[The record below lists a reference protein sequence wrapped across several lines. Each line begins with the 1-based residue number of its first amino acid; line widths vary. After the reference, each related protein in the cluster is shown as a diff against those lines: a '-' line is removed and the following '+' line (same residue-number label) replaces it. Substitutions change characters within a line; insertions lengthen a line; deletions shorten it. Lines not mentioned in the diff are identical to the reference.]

1 MHSRRAKGIVWAI
14 VALFAMS
21 IGGVVSAQ
29 GKTRARISSNTVYAD
44 PGKASNE
51 SNNITVGYDA
61 DAGELI
67 ITDSLAGVKAQ
78 APCTKESS
86 KTARCPAAG
95 IFYTYVYG
103 FAKDDKLT
111 LKSGGT
117 NPFPTYINTIVAGGR
132 GDDIVKGGAGPDLV
146 NGGPEDDII
155 FGGAGYDRIYGVK
168 GTDVLHAD
176 DGEADQ
182 TIDCGEGDD
191 PVPFFDE
198 GLDPEPQ
205 NC

>member
-14 VALFAMS
+14 VALVAMS
-21 IGGVVSAQ
+21 IGGVASAQ
-29 GKTRARISSNTVYAD
+29 GKTRARITSNTVYAD
-44 PGKASNE
+44 PGRNSDEAND
-51 SNNITVGYDA
+51 ITVGYDA
-61 DAGELI
+61 GASELI

-103 FAKDDKLT
+103 FEKDDKIT

-117 NPFPTYINTIVAGGR
+117 NPFPSYINTIVSGGPGDDILKGGDSPDNVAGGR
-132 GDDIVKGGAGPDLV
+132 GDDR
-146 NGGPEDDII
+146 I
-155 FGGAGYDRIYGVK
+155 FGGGGVDRFFGDK
-168 GTDVLHAD
+168 GRDVLHAD
-176 DGEADQ
+176 DGVADQ
-182 TIDCGEGDD
+182 TIDCGADDD
-191 PVPFFDE
+191 PAPFVDD